1 MLFAAADML
10 RSILTFLLAPLA
22 TAQAFEVVRNGT
34 STGSAAGSCSMP
46 AATRGSDRFY
56 EVEARNVDGRVGE
69 RQTLL
74 GLFPIHKQVCGFQRR
89 LRTILNML
97 VNSMKCSRPTFW
109 MEYTVVRYWGRENGR
124 AMMAFSLSR
133 PVVAKKIKT

>member
-22 TAQAFEVVRNGT
+22 AAQAFEVVRNGT
-34 STGSAAGSCSMP
+34 SAAGSCSMP

-74 GLFPIHKQVCGFQRR
+74 GLFPIHKQVCGSQRR
-89 LRTILNML
+89 LRTTHML
-97 VNSMKCSRPTFW
+97 V
-109 MEYTVVRYWGRENGR
+109 
-124 AMMAFSLSR
+124 
-133 PVVAKKIKT
+133 